1 MTKALTST
9 NGKADPVFPA
19 RNLPPAPPLELHPK
33 AQQAA
38 AAWSDMCGA
47 IERQE
52 AEIGQLRADLAV
64 ERRHVADLQRML
76 DAKIADC
83 GRYQRYAIEIRT
95 DLKHIVQMAEAL
107 KAATLQ
113 TDSSALEFSLEE
125 RPTEGRLDAVAAV
138 EKAIAGVAEDRTT
151 NGEG

>member
-1 MTKALTST
+1 MTKIVAT
-9 NGKADPVFPA
+9 NGKSDPVFPA
-19 RNLPPAPPLELHPK
+19 RNLPPAPALELHPK

-76 DAKIADC
+76 DAKIGDC

-95 DLKHIVQMAEAL
+95 DLKHIVKGAEAL
-107 KAATLQ
+107 KAATL
-113 TDSSALEFSLEE
+113 
-125 RPTEGRLDAVAAV
+125 
-138 EKAIAGVAEDRTT
+138 
-151 NGEG
+151 

>member
-1 MTKALTST
+1 MTKSVAT
-9 NGKADPVFPA
+9 NGKTDPVFPV
-19 RNLPPAPPLELHPK
+19 RNLPPAMPVELHPK

-64 ERRHVADLQRML
+64 ERRHVSDLQRML
-76 DAKIADC
+76 DAKIVDS

-95 DLKHIVQMAEAL
+95 RLARLVKDAESL
-107 KAATLQ
+107 KATTLEA
-113 TDSSALEFSLEE
+113 DSCALEFSLEE
-125 RPTEGRLDAVAAV
+125 PPTEARPDAVAAV
-138 EKAIAGVAEDRTT
+138 EKAIAGVAHGRE
-151 NGEG
+151 